1 MHAVM
6 AKAGLQTFDQRR
18 HRIAASAF
26 ATLVEQTGGPAGKRF
41 RRLGSQTDQLGS
53 RRQFEPLQVLS
64 EYASDPLRVARRAGK
79 TKHKNG
85 SRSLPRTTL
94 VGKLE
99 KAFADAPPPGSKP
112 AAQ

>member
-1 MHAVM
+1 M
-6 AKAGLQTFDQRR
+6 
-18 HRIAASAF
+18 
-26 ATLVEQTGGPAGKRF
+26 PGKRF